1 MLQEN
6 EELRRQVEDLSARF
20 EEAEAARQQET
31 RVGNGAHDESA
42 EDGDSSSDEEAR
54 RENDRRLRQAHE
66 KLQVML
72 GLYTDGR
79 LLC

>member
-6 EELRRQVEDLSARF
+6 EKLRRQVEDLSARF

-31 RVGNGAHDESA
+31 RGRKGAQDESA
-42 EDGDSSSDEEAR
+42 EDDDSSSDEEAR

-66 KLQVML
+66 KLQVMYVL
-72 GLYTDGR
+72 VR
-79 LLC
+79 